1 MTCCNSTA
9 DPLYLEH
16 TIGARLFFEVTTEE
30 GDDLSAIP
38 HAMVLDSPDGE
49 TRWIL
54 GYLNGYTEGEISV
67 DNETITFT
75 QTAEWSAENM
85 TEGEW
90 QFRLLKGTADVDLQ
104 VIASGVFNVLKPA
117 YGAIDL

>member
-1 MTCCNSTA
+1 MTCSKTTD

-16 TIGARLFFEVTTEE
+16 TIGTRLFFEVTTEE

-49 TRWIL
+49 TRHIL

-75 QTAEWSAENM
+75 KSAEWSAENM
-85 TEGEW
+85 TQGAW
-90 QFRLLKGTADVDLQ
+90 QFRLLKGTADVDIQL
-104 VIASGVFNVLKPA
+104 IASGVFNVLQPA